1 MQPPSSRGAGEPAG
15 QGQQGAAQ
23 GLGDGLLL
31 ADAQAEDGG
40 PAQQVVGQAGARLE
54 VTDGQLADGVAAVV
68 GVQPDGGADAVGEE
82 PVVAPGRE
90 QLLLVDEVADPTDHQ
105 PVAPV
110 GSLGDLPDP
119 ARRVG
124 DVDPVVLRDAAMA
137 ARMVL
142 VWRTVIE

>member
-1 MQPPSSRGAGEPAG
+1 
-15 QGQQGAAQ
+15 
-23 GLGDGLLL
+23 
-31 ADAQAEDGG
+31 
-40 PAQQVVGQAGARLE
+40 
-54 VTDGQLADGVAAVV
+54 
-68 GVQPDGGADAVGEE
+68 
-82 PVVAPGRE
+82 
-90 QLLLVDEVADPTDHQ
+90 LVDEVADPTDHQ